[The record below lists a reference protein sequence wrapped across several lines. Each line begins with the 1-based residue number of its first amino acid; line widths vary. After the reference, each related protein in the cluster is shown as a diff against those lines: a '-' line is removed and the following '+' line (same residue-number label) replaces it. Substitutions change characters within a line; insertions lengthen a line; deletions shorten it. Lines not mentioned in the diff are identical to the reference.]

1 MDFFCDDT
9 NFSSEGKALA
19 GGGIFPQGNKKELR
33 RVFRGK
39 RRALTY
45 NGRRVELC
53 LRMQKRLLE
62 SDFWRQ
68 SLRVVLYMALRD
80 EADTSLLLSEAW
92 KSGRDVFLPR
102 CRRDDAGMMD
112 MLLCRGAGEL
122 ETSGMGILEPRMEDY
137 SRVLSA
143 GELCSGAETLIVV
156 PALAFDREGFR
167 LGYGG
172 GYYDRMLARARCSTV
187 GLAFH
192 ELLVPRLPRDAWDR
206 AVGAVCTEE
215 ELLCLQP

>member
-19 GGGIFPQGNKKELR
+19 GGGLFPQGNKKELR
-33 RVFRGK
+33 RVLRGK

-45 NGRRVELC
+45 DGRRVELC

-102 CRRDDAGMMD
+102 CR
-112 MLLCRGAGEL
+112 
-122 ETSGMGILEPRMEDY
+122 SVI
-137 SRVLSA
+137 
-143 GELCSGAETLIVV
+143 
-156 PALAFDREGFR
+156 PAR
-167 LGYGG
+167 
-172 GYYDRMLARARCSTV
+172 S
-187 GLAFH
+187 
-192 ELLVPRLPRDAWDR
+192 
-206 AVGAVCTEE
+206 AVCRK
-215 ELLCLQP
+215 L

>member
-33 RVFRGK
+33 RVFREK
-39 RRALTY
+39 RRALASV
-45 NGRRVELC
+45 GRREELC

-62 SDFWRQ
+62 SVLWRQ
-68 SLRVVLYMALRD
+68 SRRVGLYMALKD
-80 EADTSLLLSEAW
+80 EADTALLLAEAW

-112 MLLCRGAGEL
+112 MLLCRG
-122 ETSGMGILEPRMEDY
+122 
-137 SRVLSA
+137 A

>member
-33 RVFRGK
+33 RVLRGK

-45 NGRRVELC
+45 DGRRVELC

-92 KSGRDVFLPR
+92 KSGREVFLPR

-112 MLLCRGAGEL
+112 MLLCRGAAEL
-122 ETSGMGILEPRMEDY
+122 ERSGMGILEPRMEAS
-137 SRVLSA
+137 SRSLSA
-143 GELCSGAETLIVV
+143 GELCAGAETLIVV
-156 PALAFDREGFR
+156 PALAFDR
-167 LGYGG
+167 
-172 GYYDRMLARARCSTV
+172 DRKSV
-187 GLAFH
+187 
-192 ELLVPRLPRDAWDR
+192 V
-206 AVGAVCTEE
+206 
-215 ELLCLQP
+215 

>member
-33 RVFRGK
+33 RVLRGK

-45 NGRRVELC
+45 DGRRVELC

-62 SDFWRQ
+62 SVLGRQ
-68 SLRVVLYMALRD
+68 SRRVGLYMALKD
-80 EADTSLLLSEAW
+80 EADTALLLAEAW
-92 KSGRDVFLPR
+92 KSGREVFLPR

-112 MLLCRGAGEL
+112 MLLCRGAAEL
-122 ETSGMGILEPRMEDY
+122 ERSGMGILEPRMEDY

-172 GYYDRMLARARCSTV
+172 GYYDRMRARARCSTV